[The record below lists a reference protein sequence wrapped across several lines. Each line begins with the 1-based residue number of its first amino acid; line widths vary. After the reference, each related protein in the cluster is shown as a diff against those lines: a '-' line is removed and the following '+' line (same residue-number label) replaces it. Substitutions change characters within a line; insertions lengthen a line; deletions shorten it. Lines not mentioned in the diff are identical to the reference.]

1 MSAPVLR
8 TQFLA
13 GAIMLIAPKSS
24 GSIDGRLN
32 QQRENRKAKK
42 EIYNEGSK
50 KITVFSFGRN
60 QGVIIKC

>member
-1 MSAPVLR
+1 
-8 TQFLA
+8 
-13 GAIMLIAPKSS
+13 MLIAPKSS

>member
-1 MSAPVLR
+1 MGKLCHA
-8 TQFLA
+8 
-13 GAIMLIAPKSS
+13 
-24 GSIDGRLN
+24 D
-32 QQRENRKAKK
+32 ENRKAKK